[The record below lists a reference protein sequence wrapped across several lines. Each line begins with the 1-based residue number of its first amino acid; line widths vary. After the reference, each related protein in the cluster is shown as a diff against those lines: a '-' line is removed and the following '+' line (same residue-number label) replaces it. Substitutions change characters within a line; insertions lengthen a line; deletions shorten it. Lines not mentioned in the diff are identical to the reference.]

1 MKLTPE
7 ALKMRTKIVGREI
20 VCLDRCVSTNDEA
33 WLRAVAGA
41 ASGTVVFAEEQA
53 KGRGRF
59 GRSWVAPRSSCILCS
74 TILREPVEVER
85 VPLVTAAA
93 ALAAS
98 DAVRQ
103 AGCVASIV
111 FPNDVTVGAKKI
123 AGVLVESRFISSRP
137 DLFVVGIG
145 LNVNVKRAEFP
156 PELRETATSLEIETG
171 AEVRRADVARS
182 LLAALDEW
190 VEEIGGGLRK
200 FRREWK
206 ERSGLIGRRVKV
218 REAGKGFEGTVI
230 EVDPLDGLQVRLEMG
245 HVRAVRGEHVER
257 LEVVRES

>member
-7 ALKMRTKIVGREI
+7 ALRIRTRVVGREI

-33 WLRAVAGA
+33 WQRAVAGA

-59 GRSWVAPRSSCILCS
+59 GRSWVAPRGTCILCS

-103 AGCVASIV
+103 AGCEGSIV
-111 FPNDVTVGAKKI
+111 FPNDVYAGGRKI

-145 LNVNVKRAEFP
+145 LNVSVKTEQFP
-156 PELRETATSLEIETG
+156 PELRGTATSVEIETG
-171 AEVRRADVARS
+171 REANRAAVARS
-182 LLAALDEW
+182 LLSALDEW
-190 VEEIGGGLRK
+190 VEEIGGGLRR
-200 FRREWK
+200 FRKEWR
-206 ERSGLIGRRVKV
+206 ERSGLVGKRVTV
-218 REAGKGFEGTVI
+218 HEGGKAFTGTVTEI
-230 EVDPLDGLQVRLEMG
+230 DPLDGLEVRLERG
-245 HVRAVRGEHVER
+245 HTRAVRGEHIER
-257 LEVVRES
+257 LEVV